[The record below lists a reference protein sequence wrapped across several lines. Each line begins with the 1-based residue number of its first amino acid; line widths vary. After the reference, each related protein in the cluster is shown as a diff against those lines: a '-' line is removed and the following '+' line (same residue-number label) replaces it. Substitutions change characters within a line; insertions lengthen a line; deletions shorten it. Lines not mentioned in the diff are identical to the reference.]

1 MHAEKNRGADQS
13 AQLNSCSALLFF
25 SKSNHRF
32 HSLSQDL
39 YNASYI
45 KRCKN
50 NNAFAVDIQC
60 LRSNCGSV
68 VLGCCNIDLALLV
81 VPGQV
86 RPICLALSISFIH
99 ESSFVIDTRS
109 FSQLICTG

>member
-1 MHAEKNRGADQS
+1 MHAEKNKGADQS
-13 AQLNSCSALLFF
+13 AQLNSCSVLLFF
-25 SKSNHRF
+25 SKANHRF

-45 KRCKN
+45 RISKN
-50 NNAFAVDIQC
+50 NYAFAVDFQC
-60 LRSNCGSV
+60 LCRNCGSV

-86 RPICLALSISFIH
+86 RPICSALAISFIH
-99 ESSFVIDTRS
+99 ESSFITDTRS
-109 FSQLICTG
+109 FSQMLCTG